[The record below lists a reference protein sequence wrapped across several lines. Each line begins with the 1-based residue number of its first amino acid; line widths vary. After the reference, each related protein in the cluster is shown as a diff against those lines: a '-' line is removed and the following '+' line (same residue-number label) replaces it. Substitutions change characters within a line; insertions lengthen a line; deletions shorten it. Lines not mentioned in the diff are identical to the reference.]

1 LCAKHTPGDSTELSL
16 REVELMIKEE
26 FVSETFFSAVN
37 HELTSKSL
45 YCFKTFYS
53 SLRKQNTKQRF
64 FFLFVFVFIF
74 IWDLARNGSITTWRF
89 ILSVELP
96 LYLLENELK
105 KKCKLL
111 RFYFLTFEKL
121 GIIWKT
127 LRSFLLSFSGKM
139 LKKEVLGVNSF
150 ANLYRI

>member
-53 SLRKQNTKQRF
+53 SLKKQKNKATF
-64 FFLFVFVFIF
+64 FFYLCSSSFVFE
-74 IWDLARNGSITTWRF
+74 IWPEMVQLQHEGLF
-89 ILSVELP
+89 CL
-96 LYLLENELK
+96 
-105 KKCKLL
+105 
-111 RFYFLTFEKL
+111 
-121 GIIWKT
+121 
-127 LRSFLLSFSGKM
+127 
-139 LKKEVLGVNSF
+139 
-150 ANLYRI
+150 